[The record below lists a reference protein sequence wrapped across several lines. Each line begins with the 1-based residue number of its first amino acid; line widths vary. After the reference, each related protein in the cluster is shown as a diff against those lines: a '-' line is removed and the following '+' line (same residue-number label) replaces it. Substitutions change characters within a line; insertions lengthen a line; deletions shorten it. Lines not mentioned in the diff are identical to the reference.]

1 MASVTSWRHLLDL
14 VVGEVVFVFVFVVI
28 FVVVFVIVVVLL
40 LLLLLV
46 IVIDVYDVGCNASAS
61 APASIGAAPTASS
74 GEARSYPR
82 RWDEFELPLLK
93 KLELLVVRKAQC
105 DAIPTPFVARAD
117 DGLHAAIV
125 TAYAMVREAVEPRAM
140 ATPSAAAA
148 AAAVAPACMC
158 AARHTTT
165 RRRLHTL
172 GWELLPLP
180 LLLLPPLP
188 LLLLLLPLLPLR
200 LPLLLPLP
208 LLQLRRLVLKI
219 ASQLVERDRPRR
231 RTCRMLRG
239 HAPARM
245 PSRGGWGRV
254 GTGGCGWGRVAA
266 SLGHE
271 DDRARRAVPVPVR
284 DSPSKAYT
292 KRVVAAV
299 AAVT

>member
-1 MASVTSWRHLLDL
+1 V
-14 VVGEVVFVFVFVVI
+14 
-28 FVVVFVIVVVLL
+28 
-40 LLLLLV
+40 
-46 IVIDVYDVGCNASAS
+46 
-61 APASIGAAPTASS
+61 APTASS

-105 DAIPTPFVARAD
+105 EAIPTPFVARAD

-125 TAYAMVREAVEPRAM
+125 TASALVRKAVEPRAT

-148 AAAVAPACMC
+148 AAPVAPACMC

-172 GWELLPLP
+172 GWELLPLLQP
-180 LLLLPPLP
+180 LLLPLP
-188 LLLLLLPLLPLR
+188 LLLLLLPLR

-239 HAPARM
+239 HAPTRM

-254 GTGGCGWGRVAA
+254 GAGGGGW
-266 SLGHE
+266 
-271 DDRARRAVPVPVR
+271 RRPSGTKTIEQVGQYQ
-284 DSPSKAYT
+284 SPSGTVRPRPTQNVWKPPLQLSHSS
-292 KRVVAAV
+292 RR
-299 AAVT
+299 